1 MNPSSYENIFNVPEL
16 TNRLFFTVIM
26 LAVFRLGA
34 HIPTPGVDAHVLS
47 QIFAQ
52 ASGTVFGLF
61 NMFSGN
67 ALSKFSIFSLG
78 IMPYISAAIILELL
92 TAVNPELARL
102 KKSGEEG
109 RRKISTYTRYGTVAI
124 SFIQAVGISI
134 GLQAMHGPGGAPVV
148 IFSGVSFIVLSS
160 IILTT
165 GTMILMWIGEQITER
180 GIGNGISLIIF
191 AGIVARVPAAFGN
204 TFRLVSAGEM
214 SALVVLIILILA
226 LAVIAFV
233 IYVELA
239 QRRVP
244 IQYPRRM
251 VGRRLYGGQSS
262 YLPVKI
268 NVSGVIPPIFASS
281 IILFPATL
289 TTFLPIP
296 AVRKIVDFFSPGS
309 LVYSLVYIGL
319 LFFFAYFYTAIV
331 FNPKDVAENLKKN
344 GGFIPGIRPGKTTA
358 DYLDWIL
365 TRLTFVG
372 GIYLSL
378 ICILPWV
385 LIKRFSVPFYFGG
398 TALLI
403 VVQVGLDTI
412 MQIESHLFMRSYS
425 GLLKKRKA

>member
-109 RRKISTYTRYGTVAI
+109 RRKISTYTRYGTVVI

-148 IFSGVSFIVLSS
+148 IYSGVSFIILSS

-385 LIKRFSVPFYFGG
+385 LIKRFGVPFYFGG

>member
-109 RRKISTYTRYGTVAI
+109 RRKISTYTRYGTVVI

-148 IFSGVSFIVLSS
+148 IYSGVSFIILSS

>member
-109 RRKISTYTRYGTVAI
+109 RRKISTYTRYGTVVI

-148 IFSGVSFIVLSS
+148 IYSGVSFIILSS

-403 VVQVGLDTI
+403 IVQVGLDTI

>member
-16 TNRLFFTVIM
+16 TSRLFFTLIM

-52 ASGTVFGLF
+52 ASGTVLGLF
-61 NMFSGN
+61 NMFSGD

-109 RRKISTYTRYGTVAI
+109 RRKISTYTRYGTVII
-124 SFIQAVGISI
+124 SFVQATGISI

-148 IFSGVSFIVLSS
+148 IYSGVSFIVFAS
-160 IILTT
+160 IMLTA

-191 AGIVARVPAAFGN
+191 AGIVARMPAAFGN

-226 LAVIAFV
+226 LTVIAFV

-251 VGRRLYGGQSS
+251 VGRKMYGGQSS
-262 YLPVKI
+262 YLPIKV

-296 AVRKIVDFFSPGS
+296 AVQKIVDFFSPGS
-309 LVYSLVYIGL
+309 LIYSFIYIGL

-331 FNPKDVAENLKKN
+331 FNPKDVADNLKKN
-344 GGFIPGIRPGKTTA
+344 GGFVPGIRPGKATA

-378 ICILPWV
+378 ICILPW
-385 LIKRFSVPFYFGG
+385 LLMKRFNVPFYFGG

-425 GLLKKRKA
+425 GFLKKKKV

>member
-78 IMPYISAAIILELL
+78 VMPYISAAIILELL

-109 RRKISTYTRYGTVAI
+109 RRKISTYTRYGTVVI
-124 SFIQAVGISI
+124 SFIQAVGISV
-134 GLQAMHGPGGAPVV
+134 GLQAMHGPGGVPVV
-148 IFSGVSFIVLSS
+148 IYSGVPFIILSS

-191 AGIVARVPAAFGN
+191 AGIVARMPAAFGN

-262 YLPVKI
+262 YLPIKI

-385 LIKRFSVPFYFGG
+385 LIKRFGVPFYFGG